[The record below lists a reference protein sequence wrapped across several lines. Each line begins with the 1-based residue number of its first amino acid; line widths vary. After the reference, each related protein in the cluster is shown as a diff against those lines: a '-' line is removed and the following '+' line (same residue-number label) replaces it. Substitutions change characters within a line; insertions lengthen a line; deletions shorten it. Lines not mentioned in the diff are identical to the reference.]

1 MPKTL
6 WIVILLA
13 LFQLGQAQES
23 LTLYAAG
30 AQLPDLSALV
40 EAFKTTNPGVEI
52 KLFRSGAGEVITK
65 LRAELEAGNPQPDLI
80 WLVGTQFFQELS
92 TKGLLRRVPPT
103 MPGFPLRFAYE
114 GGKYYEVRFLYNI
127 LAVNRNRLPKPPSS
141 WRELTNPEYRGLV
154 VMADPNYSGPALAA
168 LGTLTERYGFGYFE
182 ALKANGLRVEQS
194 NPLLQQKLAQGEYAL
209 AITNDYGVR
218 QEIAKGSPLS
228 IVYPS
233 DGAILAPTPIGIPTW
248 SKNPALAEKFLRFLL
263 SDRGQ
268 QVFAERG
275 YYPVLAGSPGP
286 QGGPLKILSMQ
297 AKGVSAE
304 LLSRFNAL
312 FGLR

>member
-30 AQLPDLSALV
+30 AQLPDLNALV
-40 EAFKTTNPGVEI
+40 EAFKITNPGVEI

-65 LRAELEAGNPQPDLI
+65 LRAELEAGNHQPDLI

-103 MPGFPLRFAYE
+103 
-114 GGKYYEVRFLYNI
+114 GKYYEVRFLYNI
-127 LAVNRNRLPKPPSS
+127 LVVNRNRLPKPPSS
-141 WRELTNPEYRGLV
+141 WQELTNPEYRSLV

-228 IVYPS
+228 VVYPS

-268 QVFAERG
+268 R
-275 YYPVLAGSPGP
+275 
-286 QGGPLKILSMQ
+286 
-297 AKGVSAE
+297 VS
-304 LLSRFNAL
+304 LLSEGITRC
-312 FGLR
+312 